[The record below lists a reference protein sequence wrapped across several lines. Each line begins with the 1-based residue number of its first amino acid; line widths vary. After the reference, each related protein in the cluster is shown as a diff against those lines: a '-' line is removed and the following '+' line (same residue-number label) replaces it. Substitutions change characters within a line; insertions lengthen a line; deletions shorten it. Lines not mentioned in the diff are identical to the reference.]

1 MPVKL
6 CATDSIVARITLW
19 MVFVCS
25 EQVPQ
30 LWHHEAYRR
39 AICRLCQIF
48 WPKLFRSPNR
58 LAVKQVSIH
67 QMRGYCMV
75 FLGDCRFWLWRWIS
89 EITGMNVEQAKFD
102 TLKMGRIKWSSQ
114 TCLLLMYCFTSAP
127 QALHVSFVPSNPKL
141 YCVMLTARNWF
152 ICLFAIAFI
161 GRMDSIARDTGDVIF
176 RYLIR

>member
-1 MPVKL
+1 MLVKL

-48 WPKLFRSPNR
+48 SPKLFRSPNR

-67 QMRGYCMV
+67 QRRGYLWLMKN
-75 FLGDCRFWLWRWIS
+75 LGNHRGECRTSEVWRFKD
-89 EITGMNVEQAKFD
+89 EKKKLFY
-102 TLKMGRIKWSSQ
+102 Q
-114 TCLLLMYCFTSAP
+114 TRLLLMYRFTSAP
-127 QALHVSFVPSNPKL
+127 QVLHVSFVPSNPKL
-141 YCVMLTARNWF
+141 YCVMLTARNSLVDLF
-152 ICLFAIAFI
+152 VCLLLPSLVEWI
-161 GRMDSIARDTGDVIF
+161 
-176 RYLIR
+176 L